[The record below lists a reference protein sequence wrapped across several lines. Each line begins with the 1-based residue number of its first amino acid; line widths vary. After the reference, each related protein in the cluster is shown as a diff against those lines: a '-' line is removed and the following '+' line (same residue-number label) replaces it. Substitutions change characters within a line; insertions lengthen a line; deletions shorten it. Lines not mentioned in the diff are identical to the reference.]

1 MIFSA
6 RLKLILVMD
15 GLAVLVRGRAEPV
28 ERSGLD
34 PSSLQPTEYAMRVF
48 QVRQTTTGIILW
60 TDTGPDEAFVLE
72 IMIHEAGYVDAA
84 HLPQTIQ
91 IVG

>member
-1 MIFSA
+1 
-6 RLKLILVMD
+6 
-15 GLAVLVRGRAEPV
+15 
-28 ERSGLD
+28 
-34 PSSLQPTEYAMRVF
+34 MRVF